1 MNDVE
6 HGLGIRPSKNVLL
19 LVVVVRNASLI
30 HSLRFI
36 YKRVIEKQVD
46 RVFKYKFSVVIITTA
61 TPPQVFSSSSA
72 SVAKSSSSSSR
83 PLIGSIIE

>member
-61 TPPQVFSSSSA
+61 TPPQVFSSS
-72 SVAKSSSSSSR
+72 VAKSSSSSSR

>member
-61 TPPQVFSSSSA
+61 TPPQVLSS